1 MAGYSGNRICISA
14 TKYIPDF
21 FFALKRPMMSNRIN
35 TREELIAEVDA
46 LRNRIKDLEKRCS
59 LTDED
64 TVRKSEEKYRLL
76 FHYSPVAL
84 IERDASRL
92 KIHLDHLRESG
103 IADFKQY
110 LRENP
115 QEAIHFMGMIKTVE
129 FNDAFWK
136 LMEVDSRDDLKKSL
150 PFMESS
156 DDLHRIALEMV
167 PMIADGTITRE
178 REMSLLT
185 GSGNKKNVLMK
196 SLTVSGHEDTLARIV
211 IALVDI
217 TQRKEAEEALRV
229 SEQRFREQA
238 MRDNLTGLYN
248 RRYLYKSLAELIE
261 ASKATR
267 SFLSVIFMDLDNFKK
282 VVDTYGHLNG
292 SRAIF
297 EVARTIHEILEA
309 PAYAVAFAGDE
320 FVIVLP
326 EFNQFQAAEKA
337 LHLQTRIKN
346 TVYLQDCGFE
356 VKLQASYGIAVFPDH
371 ATDLTG
377 LLAAADRALFAVKA
391 KGKDGIGL
399 ADRLT
404 FYETIQS

>member
-1 MAGYSGNRICISA
+1 MN
-14 TKYIPDF
+14 
-21 FFALKRPMMSNRIN
+21 NRIN
-35 TREELIAEVDA
+35 IREQPLADENA
-46 LRNRIKDLEKRCS
+46 LCNRVKDLQTQRS
-59 LTDED
+59 PTVED

-76 FHYSPVAL
+76 FHYTPIAL

-103 IADFKQY
+103 ITDFKRY
-110 LRENP
+110 LRDNP
-115 QEAIHFMGMIKTVE
+115 QEAVHCMSMIKTVE
-129 FNDAFWK
+129 FNDAFLK
-136 LMEVDSRDDLKKSL
+136 LMEVDTRDELKEKL
-150 PFMESS
+150 PFMESPE
-156 DDLHRIALEMV
+156 DLHRIAIEIV
-167 PMIADGTITRE
+167 PMIAERTITRE

-185 GSGNKKNVLMK
+185 GSGNKKSVLMK
-196 SLTVSGHEDTLARIV
+196 SLTVSGNEDTLARIV

-229 SEQRFREQA
+229 SEQRFRELA

-261 ASKATR
+261 TRKATP

-292 SRAIF
+292 SHAIL
-297 EVARTIHEILEA
+297 EVARTIHEIIEE

-337 LHLQTRIKN
+337 LHLQSRIKSM
-346 TVYLQDCGFE
+346 VYLKDCGLE

-377 LLAAADRALFAVKA
+377 LLAAADQALFAVKA

-399 ADRLT
+399 ADRLN
-404 FYETIQS
+404 FYETIQ